1 MGDKILKSTQF
12 QVKLARR
19 ALRRTK
25 QRVQYPDICIDD
37 LPILFSNSFPKS
49 GTHLLTQILA
59 GFTALGPFVDSGLPA
74 IVTYDGKDGRHRS
87 ETEILHDLW
96 RLNAGDIAY
105 GHLHA
110 TDQVTTFMSQESLA
124 SFFIIRDPRDVL
136 VSHVHY
142 ITDMAPNH
150 ILHNYYANELSTFE
164 ERLRTSIL
172 GLPNAPFHFPDIG
185 KRLEPYLGW
194 MDCEA
199 VLVLKYE
206 NLINQQF
213 ESVSNILKR
222 VIKHGFIPKVN
233 VTHATEILLAGI
245 DPQRSPTF
253 RKGGSGAWKDQV
265 DAANKYLLKDTAGPA
280 LIQLGYEKDLAW

>member
-1 MGDKILKSTQF
+1 MGNKILKSAQF

-25 QRVQYPDICIDD
+25 QRVQYPNYSIDD

-59 GFTALGPFVDSGLPA
+59 GFTTLGPFVDSGLPA
-74 IVTYDGKDGRHRS
+74 IVTYDGMDGRHRA
-87 ETEILHDLW
+87 EMEILHDLR
-96 RLNAGDIAY
+96 RLNAGNIAY

-110 TDQVTTFMSQESLA
+110 TDQVVKFMSQQSIA

-142 ITDMAPNH
+142 VTDMAPKH
-150 ILHNYYANELSTFE
+150 ILHNYYANKLSTFE

-172 GLPNAPFHFPDIG
+172 GLPNAPFPFPDIG

-194 MDCEA
+194 MGCEA
-199 VLVLKYE
+199 VFVLKYE
-206 NLINQQF
+206 DLINQQF
-213 ESVSNILKR
+213 ESVSNILKH
-222 VIKHGFIPKVN
+222 VIKHGFIPGVN
-233 VTHATEILLAGI
+233 VTEATEVLLAGI

-253 RKGGSGAWKDQV
+253 RKGGSGAWKDQI
-265 DAANKYLLKDTAGPA
+265 DAENKNLIIDTAGRA

>member
-1 MGDKILKSTQF
+1 
-12 QVKLARR
+12 
-19 ALRRTK
+19 
-25 QRVQYPDICIDD
+25 VQYPDYCIND

-74 IVTYDGKDGRHRS
+74 IVTYDGKDGRQRT
-87 ETEILHDLW
+87 EAEILHDLL
-96 RLNAGDIAY
+96 RLYAGDIAY

-110 TDQVTTFMSQESLA
+110 ADQVVEFMSQESVA

-194 MDCEA
+194 IDSDA
-199 VLVLKYE
+199 VFVLMYE

-213 ESVSNILKR
+213 EAVRSIFDH
-222 VIKHGFIPKVN
+222 VIKHGFIPN
-233 VTHATEILLAGI
+233 VSVAEATEVLLAGI
-245 DPQRSPTF
+245 DPKRSPTF
-253 RKGGSGAWKDQV
+253 RKGISGAWKDQV
-265 DAANKYLLKDTAGPA
+265 DAANKNLIKDSAGRA
-280 LIQLGYEKDLAW
+280 LIQLGYEKDLDW

>member
-1 MGDKILKSTQF
+1 MGNQILKSAQF

-25 QRVQYPDICIDD
+25 QRVHYTDYNIGA

-74 IVTYDGKDGRHRS
+74 IVTFDGMNGRHRA
-87 ETEILHDLW
+87 ETEILLDLG
-96 RLNAGDIAY
+96 RLTAGDVAY

-110 TDQVTTFMSQESLA
+110 TDQVVKFMSQDGAA

-142 ITDMAPNH
+142 VTDMAPKH
-150 ILHNYYANELSTFE
+150 ILHNYYTNELSTFE

-172 GLPNAPFHFPDIG
+172 GLPNAPFPFPDIG

-199 VLVLKYE
+199 VFVLKYE

-213 ESVSNILKR
+213 ESVSTILNH
-222 VIKHGFIPKVN
+222 VIKHGFIPRVN
-233 VTHATEILLAGI
+233 VTEATEVLLAGI
-245 DPQRSPTF
+245 NPQRSPTF

-265 DAANKYLLKDTAGPA
+265 DAANKNLIKDTAGRA